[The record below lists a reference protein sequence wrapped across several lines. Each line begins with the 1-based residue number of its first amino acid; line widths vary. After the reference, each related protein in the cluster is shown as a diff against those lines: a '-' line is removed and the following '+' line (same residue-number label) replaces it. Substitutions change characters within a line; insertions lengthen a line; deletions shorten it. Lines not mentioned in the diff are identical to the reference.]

1 MIAGS
6 HQVNI
11 EDDHGKIDAMVLA
24 NDISGR
30 TPGKNGQII
39 FHCYHNR
46 CFLAEVWSPTQE
58 NGRELPTSRA
68 EANLAREEKAK
79 YLALMG
85 EKPLKRH

>member
-11 EDDHGKIDAMVLA
+11 EDDHGKIVAMVLA

-30 TPGKNGQII
+30 APGKNGQII

-46 CFLAEVWSPTQE
+46 YFLAEVWSPTQE

-68 EANLAREEKAK
+68 EANLAREGERK
-79 YLALMG
+79 YFAVL
-85 EKPLKRH
+85 ENSR